1 MADNNIKNS
10 DNSDDGNANANANT
24 GMAEPLFK

>member
-10 DNSDDGNANANANT
+10 NNYDDGNANANT
-24 GMAEPLFK
+24 GMAQPLLK

>member
-10 DNSDDGNANANANT
+10 DNSDDGNGNANT